1 MNSTFQVSRF
11 EIVERILLTFW
22 VGGMWAIGYVAVP
35 MLFSVLDDRHMA
47 GELAGPMFSAISFIG
62 LVCGVLILIGML
74 YREGGQFT
82 RSWRVWVVAV
92 MLGLIIISQFVLHP
106 MMIET
111 KAQGLVEGSDLAKRF
126 GQLHGISSLLFMATS
141 LLGLILVIFGLH
153 RKDDM
158 I

>member
-1 MNSTFQVSRF
+1 
-11 EIVERILLTFW
+11 
-22 VGGMWAIGYVAVP
+22 
-35 MLFSVLDDRHMA
+35 
-47 GELAGPMFSAISFIG
+47 MFSAISFIG